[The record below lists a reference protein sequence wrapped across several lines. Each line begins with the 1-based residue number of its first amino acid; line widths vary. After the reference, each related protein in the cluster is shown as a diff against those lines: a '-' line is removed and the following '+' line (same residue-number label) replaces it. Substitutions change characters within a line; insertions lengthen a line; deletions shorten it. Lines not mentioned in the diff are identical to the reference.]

1 MRIILLI
8 ISIVLTG
15 YSSQQKENGEKRF
28 TNPVLPSGADPWIIY
43 GDGFYYYTNTSGSNL
58 FLRKAKN
65 LNALSASEKKII
77 WLPPSG
83 TSYSKE
89 IWAPELHFIDNK
101 WYMYFAADDGANKN
115 HRIYVIENP
124 APDPTA
130 GTWKFIGKV
139 SDPSDKWAI
148 DASVFN
154 YKSQIYMIW
163 SGWEGDINGRQN
175 IYIARMKNPW
185 TIDGRRVKIS
195 TPAYDWETVGD
206 LNNPNDVP
214 HVDVN
219 EGPVALIHNEKLF
232 IIFSASGCWTD
243 NYCLGMLTYSGGDN
257 LLDSLSWEK
266 APVPVFKQN
275 VEAGVFAP
283 GHNSFFKSPD
293 GKEDWILYHA
303 NSAGGQGCGAHRS
316 PRAQKFTW
324 NKDGTPYF
332 GEPLSTGVS
341 LPLP

>member
-1 MRIILLI
+1 MQIILLI

-15 YSSQQKENGEKRF
+15 YSYQQKENSEKRF
-28 TNPVLPSGADPWIIY
+28 TNPVLSSGADPWIIHE
-43 GDGFYYYTNTSGSNL
+43 DGFYYYTNTSGSNL

-65 LNALSASEKKII
+65 LNVLSASEKKII
-77 WLPPSG
+77 WSPPPG

-124 APDPTA
+124 SSDPTA

-154 YKSQIYMIW
+154 YKSQLYMIW
-163 SGWEGDINGRQN
+163 SGWEGDINGRQD

-185 TIDGRRVKIS
+185 TIDGSRVKIS

-206 LNNPNDVP
+206 LNNPDDVP

-219 EGPVALIHNEKLF
+219 EGPVALIHKGDLF
-232 IIFSASGCWTD
+232 IIYSASGCWTD
-243 NYCLGMLTYSGGDN
+243 NYCLGMLTFTGGDN
-257 LLDSLSWEK
+257 LLDTLSWK
-266 APVPVFKQN
+266 KNPVPVFKQN

-303 NSAGGQGCGAHRS
+303 NSASGQGCGAHRS

-324 NKDGTPYF
+324 NKDGTPCF